1 MFMQYLLYYVIF
13 TVSIYLLLIFFN
25 ALHNKVEPD
34 KDSKLFDEEIE
45 ILFVSFV
52 PIINVFYLFAII
64 WLYISSYL
72 ERKFHPE
79 NTSFKILKEILCLY
93 TDSSYAIEHFSKFI
107 DKLKRNIEIL
117 ETKLD
122 VESYKNLLVQ
132 YDFTFARII
141 SILKE
146 SSKLNENT
154 QNKVLLTSKELID
167 GFLEES
173 QQLLDK
179 DNEMEFETQEVILN
193 RFMKELEEEK
203 IVQSRQMKYTKIS

>member
-1 MFMQYLLYYVIF
+1 
-13 TVSIYLLLIFFN
+13 
-25 ALHNKVEPD
+25 
-34 KDSKLFDEEIE
+34 
-45 ILFVSFV
+45 
-52 PIINVFYLFAII
+52 
-64 WLYISSYL
+64 
-72 ERKFHPE
+72 
-79 NTSFKILKEILCLY
+79 LY